1 MEGRKAAGVRPL
13 VCNYYL
19 TFKCNDASEL
29 NDLWQKKE
37 LQEMPETAAALVKE
51 NLRRLKKLGLFAV
64 NFAGGEPLLYDE
76 LPEVLRAS
84 KRSGFFNILTTNG
97 ILYEGRA
104 RDITP
109 FIDNLVF
116 SLDSPFPAEHNRI
129 KGTDCY
135 QAVMDG
141 IRTAKQLGKSPIIGF
156 TVTRDTVGLL
166 PEMDDLSRNLGVL
179 LWINPVY
186 NWAGLEGFNNET
198 VDYINSFFGKNNIAM
213 DMASLKLIKEG
224 GNSVKRPVCRAGSSV
239 LTIFPDNT
247 LVSPCIHLQKS
258 IIKLEDKGKSI
269 SGSLKGREAVSAVSI
284 HGRDE
289 KCRGCMDW
297 SYLGPSFLQGMNR
310 MTFPAIYSLWKLFWK
325 DIKYKGA
332 RT

>member
-29 NDLWQKKE
+29 NDLWQNNE
-37 LQEMPETAAALVKE
+37 LQEMQETGAVLVKE
-51 NLRRLKKLGLFAV
+51 NLKQLKKLGIFAV
-64 NFAGGEPLLYDE
+64 NFGGGEPLLYDE

-97 ILYEGRA
+97 ILYGERA
-104 RDITP
+104 QDITP
-109 FIDNLVF
+109 FIDHLVF
-116 SLDSPFPAEHNRI
+116 SLDSPVPAEHNRI

-135 QAVMDG
+135 QSVVDG
-141 IRTAKQLGKSPIIGF
+141 IKTAKKLGKSPIVSF

-166 PEMDDLSRNLGVL
+166 PEMDDLSRDLGVL

-186 NWAGLEGFNNET
+186 NWAGLEGFSGET
-198 VDYINSFFGKNNIAM
+198 VDYIAGFFSKNNIAM
-213 DMASLKLIKEG
+213 NLASLKLIKEG
-224 GNSVKRPVCRAGSSV
+224 GNRVNRPVCGAGSSV

-258 IIKLEDKGKSI
+258 TVKLEDKGKSI
-269 SGSLKGREAVSAVSI
+269 SGSLKRREVGSAVSI

-297 SYLGPSFLQGMNR
+297 SYLDPSFLQIINR
-310 MTFPAIYSLWKLFWK
+310 MTVPAIYSLWKLFWK